1 MRARRVPAELVSFY
15 EHDLAGQS
23 TRLKFD
29 DFVSAPYIITNG
41 IGQGAPSSGGL
52 YQFYNSPLLEVV
64 ADPTDAAAGA
74 YYDDA
79 FLLAA
84 APTFQGCD
92 KIMLIM
98 DRKARKWSATHNSGF
113 EECKFGMMRMLAQ

>member
-1 MRARRVPAELVSFY
+1 MCARRVPAELVAFY

-52 YQFYNSPLLEVV
+52 YQFYNRVVHSAACTALWPSARHISPESAVLVNKGGTMFQ
-64 ADPTDAAAGA
+64 DTDMPPFAI
-74 YYDDA
+74 
-79 FLLAA
+79 LPRRLAVG
-84 APTFQGCD
+84 T
-92 KIMLIM
+92 
-98 DRKARKWSATHNSGF
+98 
-113 EECKFGMMRMLAQ
+113 

>member
-1 MRARRVPAELVSFY
+1 RRVPAELVAFY

-29 DFVSAPYIITNG
+29 DFVSDPYIITNG

-52 YQFYNSPLLEVV
+52 YQFYNAPLLEVI
-64 ADPTDAAAGA
+64 TDSKRSAAGA

-84 APTFQGCD
+84 APTFVECD
-92 KIMLIM
+92 EIMAPM
-98 DRKARKWSATHNSGF
+98 AESSRTWSKTHNSGF
-113 EECKFGMMRMLAQ
+113 EESKFGVLRLRAQ